1 MKDNDIFAI
10 ISRRYSSFT
19 RMEQGIADYVLAHG
33 REVLDMSISVLA
45 QACNVV
51 DSTVFRFCRSLGMK
65 GYRDF
70 RMALAI
76 SLSRQLSV
84 ESAGSADPLDV
95 QVRRI
100 YEGCVT
106 SLQETCRLLRL
117 EKLEDAV
124 RHLIVA
130 DRVLVLGT
138 GKSMVTAFN
147 AYRQL
152 LSAIPG
158 LQCVLDAQEQR
169 RLCASLGP
177 GDVVILFAHGD
188 MPEYLTELVRHIR
201 SRGCYLLLISP
212 LSNLSLSV
220 LADNTLL
227 CGGFGGS
234 GSVVSTQAFL
244 IELLYRLYL
253 DRLDNAR
260 RAMM

>member
-1 MKDNDIFAI
+1 
-10 ISRRYSSFT
+10 
-19 RMEQGIADYVLAHG
+19 
-33 REVLDMSISVLA
+33 
-45 QACNVV
+45 
-51 DSTVFRFCRSLGMK
+51 MK

-124 RHLIVA
+124 RHLMVA

-158 LQCVLDAQEQR
+158 LQCVLNAQEQR

-227 CGGFGGS
+227 CGGLWRLGKRGEHAGLFDRAAL
-234 GSVVSTQAFL
+234 QAVPGPAGQCAPRHDVGAFS
-244 IELLYRLYL
+244 L
-253 DRLDNAR
+253 DRGCGVR
-260 RAMM
+260 S